1 MTPQQVN
8 VFMEERKWD
17 YRGKF
22 EATPP
27 SLFFSCAEVLSFT
40 VFGFVAALLEG
51 IPIFGLV
58 FMISNRV
65 GAAMWAHDLE
75 KRQHYIAE
83 ERLNKTH

>member
-1 MTPQQVN
+1 LQKYFEAKKMTPQQVN

-65 GAAMWAHDLE
+65 GAAMWAHGTL
-75 KRQHYIAE
+75 RI
-83 ERLNKTH
+83 LPP